1 MERPTC
7 PDTPFSLAVFN
18 SLYNSDDNVF
28 VGAPTG
34 SGKTVCA
41 EFAILRLLQH
51 NPSGRCVYVAP
62 KKALVDQVRRRGG
75 LDLQQTLLLNRLC
88 LVCLS
93 VCLSVCLRALLRCTR
108 TGMSGLASDW
118 ARR

>member
-1 MERPTC
+1 MHSYRP
-7 PDTPFSLAVFN
+7 PPPLLLPVFN

-41 EFAILRLLQH
+41 EFAILRLLQN

-62 KKALVDQVRRRGG
+62 KKALVDQVRR
-75 LDLQQTLLLNRLC
+75 
-88 LVCLS
+88 
-93 VCLSVCLRALLRCTR
+93 
-108 TGMSGLASDW
+108 SGKICCAK
-118 ARR
+118 RP